1 MSDTPET
8 LDPVEPEAP
17 AAEAAEPEA
26 PHKEHWTETVERH
39 LAEDFG
45 AAIRVLVARIHEL
58 EAKLAG

>member
-8 LDPVEPEAP
+8 LDPVEPEASV
-17 AAEAAEPEA
+17 EAAP
-26 PHKEHWTETVERH
+26 EHWTETVERH

-58 EAKLAG
+58 EAKLEG